1 VKGLPEGAK
10 DMLRIRT
17 YIIALCSLTIENI
30 SDLIQL
36 LLHRDEHLS
45 PIW

>member
-10 DMLRIRT
+10 DIKGIGKDIISLR
-17 YIIALCSLTIENI
+17 SLTIENI

-45 PIW
+45 PI